1 MRDDLEQQEQLA
13 AIKGFWNDNKKW
25 ILPLLLVLA
34 VGAASFNGW
43 TWWKDRQAV
52 QASEALF
59 AMEGALEQ
67 QDLEKA
73 RVAYRVLTESYS
85 STAQAALAGLQMA
98 KAYVA
103 AGDVAQAREALGLVV
118 KKSPEEFSWIAKVR
132 LAGVLL
138 DENNPQAALESLAG
152 KPPKLLAALV
162 NDRKGDVHAAL
173 GQKEEARSAWKLAA
187 DEFSA
192 QSPSKE
198 LVLRKLQTLDS
209 FKETK

>member
-73 RVAYRVLTESYS
+73 RVAYRALTESYG
-85 STAQAALAGLQMA
+85 STAQAALAGLQIA

-103 AGDVAQAREALGLVV
+103 AGDSAQAREALGLVV

-138 DENNPQAALESLAG
+138 DENNPQAALQTLAG
-152 KPPKLLAALV
+152 KPPKLLSALV

-173 GQKEEARSAWKLAA
+173 DQKEEARSAWKLAA